1 MRNMAIKGGYMIFR
15 NQGFQFVDGTY
26 YEKKTS
32 QQGEPF
38 RFEILVDQRKSY
50 GQIINNLIATQGRVT
65 IKTNYNLDFKISG
78 YVVFKNGRKFLI
90 SDIVE
95 MEQEINPQTLYWFKE
110 NPNTDL
116 VLSLVEVENVEE
128 KI

>member
-1 MRNMAIKGGYMIFR
+1 MIFR

-38 RFEILVDQRKSY
+38 RFEILVDKRNSY

-65 IKTNYNLDFKISG
+65 IKTNYALGFKIGG

-95 MEQEINPQTLYWFKE
+95 MEQEVNPQTLYWFKE